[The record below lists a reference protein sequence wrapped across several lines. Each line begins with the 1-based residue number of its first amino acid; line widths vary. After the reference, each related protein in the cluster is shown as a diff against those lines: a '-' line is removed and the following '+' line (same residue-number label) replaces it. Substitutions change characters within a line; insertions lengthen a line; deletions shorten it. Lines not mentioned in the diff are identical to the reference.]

1 MNILIV
7 DDEKLIVDDL
17 KFDLKELFPE
27 AVIDSTTSCADALE
41 KAGSRIFDVA
51 LLDIVMPDMDGIT
64 LARKLIAASPEI
76 NIIFVTGYTDYA
88 LEAHDLYCSAFLVKP
103 VGIRKLQKAFK
114 NLRKPCINLPADFSK
129 SYYSGSA
136 VIGKKLELYRKQR
149 GMSRQELADLMNVSR
164 QTVYRWEQGERVPDV
179 LTFVKLTRIL
189 GVSVEEIIQNK

>member
-88 LEAHDLYCSAFLVKP
+88 LEAHNLYCSAFLVKP
-103 VGIRKLQKAFK
+103 VG
-114 NLRKPCINLPADFSK
+114 S
-129 SYYSGSA
+129 
-136 VIGKKLELYRKQR
+136 
-149 GMSRQELADLMNVSR
+149 SR
-164 QTVYRWEQGERVPDV
+164 
-179 LTFVKLTRIL
+179 F
-189 GVSVEEIIQNK
+189 